1 LLARRTAVD
10 NFPKMEEFL
19 MNRSTPGL
27 LISKSI
33 DGFLKFKTAEGLSQ
47 RTIASYEFTLK
58 HWLKHIGDRSVS
70 EIQASDLTGYLAWLR
85 TEYKPVRF
93 NGSNEPLSAKS
104 IRNVWVT
111 FRSFFGW
118 LHVEFKYS
126 NPSIEIAAPKFQ
138 KCPVETFAKEDI
150 EKILKA
156 CVFSRETK
164 TEERKKFVM
173 HRPSANRDQAIILT
187 LLDSGLRAT
196 ELCSLTINDIDLKT
210 GKVTI
215 RHGVMGGAKG
225 GKGRTVYLGKV
236 ARKAVWRYLAGR
248 EDGDDLSA
256 PLFISRADRPFNKD
270 SLRVL
275 INRLGDR
282 AEVKKTYPHK
292 FRHTFAITYLRSGGD
307 VFTLQSLLG
316 HGSLEMVRH
325 YAQIAEVDVEQA
337 HRKASPADNMR
348 L

>member
-1 LLARRTAVD
+1 
-10 NFPKMEEFL
+10 
-19 MNRSTPGL
+19 MNRSTPGSTKL
-27 LISKSI
+27 NTSLSLVKSI

-47 RTIASYEFTLK
+47 RTIASYEYMLN
-58 HWLKHIGDRSVS
+58 HWLKYIGDRSVS
-70 EIQASDLTGYLAWLR
+70 EIQASDLTGYMAWLR

-93 NGSNEPLSAKS
+93 NGSKEPLSAKS

-118 LHVEFKYS
+118 LHVEFKYT
-126 NPSIEIAAPKFQ
+126 NPAIEITAPKFQ
-138 KCPVETFAKEDI
+138 THPVETFTKEDL

-156 CVFSRETK
+156 CVFSRESQ

-173 HRPSANRDQAIILT
+173 RRPSANRDQAIVLM
-187 LLDSGLRAT
+187 LLDTGLRAT
-196 ELCSLTINDIDLKT
+196 ELCSLTINDVDLKT

-215 RHGVMGGAKG
+215 RHGVIGGAKG

-236 ARKAVWRYLAGR
+236 ARKAVWRYLVGR
-248 EDGDDLSA
+248 EDGDDPRA
-256 PLFISRADRPFNKD
+256 PLFISQADRPFNKD

-275 INRLGDR
+275 INRLGSR

-316 HGSLEMVRH
+316 HGSLDMVRH
-325 YAQIAEVDVEQA
+325 YAQIADMDVEQA

>member
-1 LLARRTAVD
+1 
-10 NFPKMEEFL
+10 
-19 MNRSTPGL
+19 MNRSTPGSPKSNSTL
-27 LISKSI
+27 SLSKSI

-47 RTIASYEFTLK
+47 RTITSYEYTLN
-58 HWLKHIGDRSVS
+58 HWLNYIGDRSVS
-70 EIQASDLTGYLAWLR
+70 EIQPSDLTGYMAWLR

-93 NGSNEPLSAKS
+93 NGSKEPLSAKS

-111 FRSFFGW
+111 FRSLFGW
-118 LHVEFKYS
+118 LHVEFKYP
-126 NPSIEIAAPKFQ
+126 NPAIEISAPKFQ
-138 KCPVETFAKEDI
+138 KHPVETFTKEDV

-156 CVFSRETK
+156 CVYSRESQ

-173 HRPSANRDQAIILT
+173 RRPSTYRDQAIVLV

-196 ELCSLTINDIDLKT
+196 ELCSLTINDVDLKT

-215 RHGVMGGAKG
+215 RHGVTGGAKG

-248 EDGDDLSA
+248 EDGDDSRA
-256 PLFISRADRPFNKD
+256 PLFISQADRPFNKD

-275 INRLGDR
+275 INRLGAR

-316 HGSLEMVRH
+316 HGSLDMVRH
-325 YAQIAEVDVEQA
+325 YAQIADVDVEQA

>member
-1 LLARRTAVD
+1 
-10 NFPKMEEFL
+10 MEEFL
-19 MNRSTPGL
+19 MNRSTPGSPKSNSTL
-27 LISKSI
+27 SLSKSI

-47 RTIASYEFTLK
+47 RTITSYEYTLN
-58 HWLKHIGDRSVS
+58 HWLNYIGDRSVS
-70 EIQASDLTGYLAWLR
+70 EIQPSDLTGYMAWLR

-93 NGSNEPLSAKS
+93 NGSKEPLSAKS

-111 FRSFFGW
+111 FRSLFGW
-118 LHVEFKYS
+118 LHVEFKYP
-126 NPSIEIAAPKFQ
+126 NPAIEISAPKFQ
-138 KCPVETFAKEDI
+138 KHPVETFTKEDV

-156 CVFSRETK
+156 CVYSRESQ

-173 HRPSANRDQAIILT
+173 RRPSTYRDQAIVLV

-196 ELCSLTINDIDLKT
+196 ELCSLTINDVDLKT

-215 RHGVMGGAKG
+215 RHGVTGGAKG

-248 EDGDDLSA
+248 EDGDDSRA
-256 PLFISRADRPFNKD
+256 PLFISQADRPFNKD

-275 INRLGDR
+275 INRLGAR

-316 HGSLEMVRH
+316 HGSLDMVRH
-325 YAQIAEVDVEQA
+325 YAQIADVDVEQA